1 MAIVEGLIKPWAKQQ
16 SQESAAQV
24 LKQSVKGADLAKKQ
38 AVKVHLNKVKN
49 NRFTQVVD
57 NYVDNPN
64 DLGLEA
70 ARTEVR
76 RKFTGLTE
84 RSLPIT
90 DRIIDLDE
98 VDTQVKNRY
107 RNKLRNFYKENNQS
121 LKGYRK
127 DIGLLTVAGQDIRGK
142 INVSK
147 GVRDVK
153 LKNTLKDIEE
163 RNRRK
168 LAEES
173 QTVNPEDK
181 FTGGHHR
188 FELSLGAA
196 ITDGLEETQ
205 LKPFWKLVQNSYPSL
220 FPGNHPYNQVA
231 FDMGFTDKLHKAVHR
246 KLNAAGLDPKKV
258 KKALAGKTA
267 GEKFAFME
275 KVAKVLEEIDD
286 FMAREMR
293 KNRQKGVF
301 S

>member
-1 MAIVEGLIKPWAKQQ
+1 MAIVEGLIKPWAKHQ

-24 LKQSVKGADLAKKQ
+24 LKQSVKGTDLAKKQ

-64 DLGLEA
+64 NLGLEA

-84 RSLPIT
+84 RSLPIK

-107 RNKLRNFYKENNQS
+107 RNKLRNFYKENNES

-127 DIGLLTVAGQDIRGK
+127 NIGLLTVAGQDIRGK

-153 LKNTLKDIEE
+153 LKNTLKDLEE

-196 ITDGLEETQ
+196 ITNGLEETQ
-205 LKPFWKLVQNSYPSL
+205 LKPFWKLVQNSYPNI

-258 KKALAGKTA
+258 KKELAGKTA
-267 GEKFAFME
+267 GEKFAFMD
-275 KVAKVLEEIDD
+275 KVSKILEEIDD